1 MRELISAQELSDR
14 LDDDRVIVLDA
25 SLHLPAT
32 GRDARA
38 EYAAAHV
45 AGARFLDL
53 AILTDPAATAPNAVP
68 NRAQFAERLAQL
80 GISAGD
86 RVVLYDDSVLRSSA
100 RAWFIFKLH
109 GWQDVAILDGGLR
122 AWRSSDLPL
131 ESGTPQWDRSS
142 LSETDLSGTGASLR
156 DKEQVRANVRS
167 GAEQVVDARDEA
179 RFRGEEG
186 SGSTGHIPGALNV
199 PFTRLLDDDGRF
211 RSADAVRAE
220 LQAAGVDADRPII
233 TSCNSGVT
241 ACVVLFAA
249 RMAGARRLALYDG
262 SWLEWGNDPSTPKA
276 SGAA

>member
-1 MRELISAQELSDR
+1 MISAQELSDR
-14 LDDDRVIVLDA
+14 LDDDRLIVLDA

-32 GRDARA
+32 GRDAHA
-38 EYAAAHV
+38 EYAAAHIP
-45 AGARFLDL
+45 GARFLDL
-53 AILTDPAATAPNAVP
+53 ATLTDPAGSAPNAVP
-68 NRAQFAERLAQL
+68 TRAQFAERLAQL

-100 RAWFIFKLH
+100 RAWFVFKLH

-122 AWRSSDLPL
+122 AWRSSGLPL
-131 ESGTPQWDRSS
+131 DSGTPHWERSS
-142 LSETDLSGTGASLR
+142 LSEADLSATGASLR

-186 SGSTGHIPGALNV
+186 SGSAGHIPGALNV
-199 PFTRLLDDDGRF
+199 PFTRMLDDDGRF
-211 RSADAVRAE
+211 RSGDAVRAE

-249 RMAGARRLALYDG
+249 RMAGARQLALYDG
-262 SWLEWGNDPSTPKA
+262 SWVEWGNDPSTPKA